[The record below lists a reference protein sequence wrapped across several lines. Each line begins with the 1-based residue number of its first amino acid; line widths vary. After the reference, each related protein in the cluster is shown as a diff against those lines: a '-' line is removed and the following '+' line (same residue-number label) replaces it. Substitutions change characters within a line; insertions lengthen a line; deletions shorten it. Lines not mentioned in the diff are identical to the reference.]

1 MKKQLLI
8 AAVAAT
14 MSVSAMADISIAGAA
29 KVNYTSVDFDGTTAS
44 TNKFSREM
52 DLKITGKSGA
62 TTVVMNFGN
71 DTTGA
76 AGLSA
81 EDTYVA
87 TSIEGVS
94 LKVGAW
100 DNGNNSLRASS
111 RGDNKLSAS
120 TTMGGVT
127 ITYDASTETAS
138 STLADTIKLSG
149 DIAGVSAS
157 YKSVDNG
164 EDISLSTTVS
174 GVKVQFEDTDAAG
187 NNSSITVSGSVSGV
201 SVSHEIFDTKT
212 DSKISGTFGGVT
224 ATFRTLDSDTDT
236 ADMDSV
242 LVSTE
247 VQGVTL
253 TYADVDAN
261 ATHSSDAFFGT
272 VAAMTDASGFSAAT
286 SLAGNGVTFKSYE
299 IDNVDHTKVI
309 VNRPL
314 ANGSTFEATFH
325 DNGVADIIDL
335 ELAVKF

>member
-14 MSVSAMADISIAGAA
+14 MGTAAIADISISGAA
-29 KVNYTSVDFDGTTAS
+29 KVNWTDTDYTAAGTADTNTINHDVDWTIA
-44 TNKFSREM
+44 
-52 DLKITGKSGA
+52 GKSG
-62 TTVVMNFGN
+62 
-71 DTTGA
+71 DT
-76 AGLSA
+76 
-81 EDTYVA
+81 
-87 TSIEGVS
+87 GVS
-94 LKVGAW
+94 ATF
-100 DNGNNSLRASS
+100 
-111 RGDNKLSAS
+111 S
-120 TTMGGVT
+120 TTTKGAFVT
-127 ITYDASTETAS
+127 ENVFLTTS
-138 STLADTIKLSG
+138 
-149 DIAGVSAS
+149 IAGVNIKTGSFSGGDSMMGDGSRADG
-157 YKSVDNG
+157 K
-164 EDISLSTTVS
+164 ISLDTTVS
-174 GVKVQFEDTDAAG
+174 GVKVQFEDSDAAG
-187 NNSSITVSGSVSGV
+187 NNSSITLSGSVSGV

>member
-1 MKKQLLI
+1 M
-8 AAVAAT
+8 
-14 MSVSAMADISIAGAA
+14 G
-29 KVNYTSVDFDGTTAS
+29 DG
-44 TNKFSREM
+44 SRS
-52 DLKITGKSGA
+52 DGK
-62 TTVVMNFGN
+62 
-71 DTTGA
+71 
-76 AGLSA
+76 
-81 EDTYVA
+81 
-87 TSIEGVS
+87 
-94 LKVGAW
+94 
-100 DNGNNSLRASS
+100 
-111 RGDNKLSAS
+111 
-120 TTMGGVT
+120 
-127 ITYDASTETAS
+127 
-138 STLADTIKLSG
+138 
-149 DIAGVSAS
+149 
-157 YKSVDNG
+157 
-164 EDISLSTTVS
+164 ISLDTTVS
-174 GVKVQFEDTDAAG
+174 GVKVQFEDSDAAG

-201 SVSHEIFDTKT
+201 AVSHEIFDTKT
-212 DSKISGTFGGVT
+212 DSSISGTFGGVT
-224 ATFRTLDSDTDT
+224 AKFRSVDSDTDT

>member
-14 MSVSAMADISIAGAA
+14 MGTAAIADISISGAA
-29 KVNYTSVDFDGTTAS
+29 KVNWTDTDYTAAGTADTNTINHDVDWTIA
-44 TNKFSREM
+44 
-52 DLKITGKSGA
+52 GKSGD
-62 TTVVMNFGN
+62 TTVSATFQTAAKETFVTENVFL
-71 DTTGA
+71 TT
-76 AGLSA
+76 S
-81 EDTYVA
+81 
-87 TSIEGVS
+87 
-94 LKVGAW
+94 
-100 DNGNNSLRASS
+100 
-111 RGDNKLSAS
+111 
-120 TTMGGVT
+120 
-127 ITYDASTETAS
+127 
-138 STLADTIKLSG
+138 
-149 DIAGVSAS
+149 IAGVNIKTGSFSGGDSMMGDGSRADG
-157 YKSVDNG
+157 K
-164 EDISLSTTVS
+164 ISLDTTVS
-174 GVKVQFEDTDAAG
+174 GVKVQFEDSDAAG

-212 DSKISGTFGGVT
+212 DSSISGTFGGVT
-224 ATFRTLDSDTDT
+224 AKFRSVDSDTDT

>member
-14 MSVSAMADISIAGAA
+14 MGTAAIADISISGAA
-29 KVNYTSVDFDGTTAS
+29 KVNWTDTDYTAAGTADTNTINHDVDWTIA
-44 TNKFSREM
+44 
-52 DLKITGKSGA
+52 GKSG
-62 TTVVMNFGN
+62 
-71 DTTGA
+71 DT
-76 AGLSA
+76 
-81 EDTYVA
+81 
-87 TSIEGVS
+87 GVS
-94 LKVGAW
+94 ATF
-100 DNGNNSLRASS
+100 
-111 RGDNKLSAS
+111 S
-120 TTMGGVT
+120 TTTAGAFVT
-127 ITYDASTETAS
+127 ENVFLTTS
-138 STLADTIKLSG
+138 
-149 DIAGVSAS
+149 IAGVNIKTGSFSGGDSMMGDGSRADG
-157 YKSVDNG
+157 K
-164 EDISLSTTVS
+164 ISLDTTVS

-201 SVSHEIFDTKT
+201 AVSHEIFDTKT
-212 DSKISGTFGGVT
+212 DSSISGTFGGVT
-224 ATFRTLDSDTDT
+224 AKFRSVDSDTDT

>member
-14 MSVSAMADISIAGAA
+14 MGTAAIADISISGAA
-29 KVNYTSVDFDGTTAS
+29 KVNWTDTDYTAAGTADTNTINHDVDWTIA
-44 TNKFSREM
+44 
-52 DLKITGKSGA
+52 GKSG
-62 TTVVMNFGN
+62 
-71 DTTGA
+71 DT
-76 AGLSA
+76 
-81 EDTYVA
+81 
-87 TSIEGVS
+87 GVS
-94 LKVGAW
+94 ATF
-100 DNGNNSLRASS
+100 
-111 RGDNKLSAS
+111 S
-120 TTMGGVT
+120 TTTAGAFVT
-127 ITYDASTETAS
+127 ENVFLTTS
-138 STLADTIKLSG
+138 
-149 DIAGVSAS
+149 IAGVNIKTGSFS
-157 YKSVDNG
+157 GGDSMMGDGSRSDGK
-164 EDISLSTTVS
+164 ISLDTTVS

-201 SVSHEIFDTKT
+201 ALSHEIFDTKT

-224 ATFRTLDSDTDT
+224 ATYRTVDSDTDT

-272 VAAMTDASGFSAAT
+272 VASMTDASGFSAAT

>member
-14 MSVSAMADISIAGAA
+14 MGTAAIADISISGAA
-29 KVNYTSVDFDGTTAS
+29 KVNWTDTDYTAAGTADTNTINHDVDWTIA
-44 TNKFSREM
+44 
-52 DLKITGKSGA
+52 GKSG
-62 TTVVMNFGN
+62 
-71 DTTGA
+71 DT
-76 AGLSA
+76 
-81 EDTYVA
+81 
-87 TSIEGVS
+87 GVS
-94 LKVGAW
+94 ATF
-100 DNGNNSLRASS
+100 
-111 RGDNKLSAS
+111 S
-120 TTMGGVT
+120 TTTAGAFVT
-127 ITYDASTETAS
+127 ENVFLTTS
-138 STLADTIKLSG
+138 
-149 DIAGVSAS
+149 IAGVNIKTGSFSGGDSMMGDGSRADG
-157 YKSVDNG
+157 K
-164 EDISLSTTVS
+164 ISLDTTVS

-201 SVSHEIFDTKT
+201 AVSHEIFDTKT
-212 DSKISGTFGGVT
+212 DSSISGTFGGVT
-224 ATFRTLDSDTDT
+224 AKFRSVDSDTDT
-236 ADMDSV
+236 SDMDSV
-242 LVSTE
+242 LISTE

>member
-14 MSVSAMADISIAGAA
+14 MGTAAIADISISGAA
-29 KVNYTSVDFDGTTAS
+29 KVNWTDTDYTAAGTADTNTINHDVDWTIA
-44 TNKFSREM
+44 
-52 DLKITGKSGA
+52 GKSG
-62 TTVVMNFGN
+62 
-71 DTTGA
+71 DT
-76 AGLSA
+76 
-81 EDTYVA
+81 
-87 TSIEGVS
+87 GVS
-94 LKVGAW
+94 ATF
-100 DNGNNSLRASS
+100 
-111 RGDNKLSAS
+111 S
-120 TTMGGVT
+120 TTTKGAFVT
-127 ITYDASTETAS
+127 ENVFLTTS
-138 STLADTIKLSG
+138 
-149 DIAGVSAS
+149 IAGVNIKTGSFSGGDSMMGDGSRADG
-157 YKSVDNG
+157 K
-164 EDISLSTTVS
+164 ISLDTTVS

-201 SVSHEIFDTKT
+201 AVSHEIFDTKT
-212 DSKISGTFGGVT
+212 DSSISGTFGGVT
-224 ATFRTLDSDTDT
+224 AKFRSVDSDTDT

-272 VAAMTDASGFSAAT
+272 VAEMTDASGFSAAT

>member
-14 MSVSAMADISIAGAA
+14 MGTAAIADISISGAA
-29 KVNYTSVDFDGTTAS
+29 KVNWTDTDYTAAGTADTNTINHDVDWTIA
-44 TNKFSREM
+44 
-52 DLKITGKSGA
+52 GKSG
-62 TTVVMNFGN
+62 
-71 DTTGA
+71 DT
-76 AGLSA
+76 
-81 EDTYVA
+81 
-87 TSIEGVS
+87 GVS
-94 LKVGAW
+94 ATF
-100 DNGNNSLRASS
+100 
-111 RGDNKLSAS
+111 S
-120 TTMGGVT
+120 TTTAGAFVT
-127 ITYDASTETAS
+127 ENVFLTTS
-138 STLADTIKLSG
+138 
-149 DIAGVSAS
+149 IAGVNIKTGSFSGGDSMMGDGSRADG
-157 YKSVDNG
+157 K
-164 EDISLSTTVS
+164 ISLDTTIS

-212 DSKISGTFGGVT
+212 DSSISGTFGGVT
-224 ATFRTLDSDTDT
+224 AKFRSVDSDTDT
-236 ADMDSV
+236 SDMDSV

>member
-29 KVNYTSVDFDGTTAS
+29 KVNYTTVDFNDTQLN

-52 DLKITGKSGA
+52 DLKITGKSGD

-71 DTTGA
+71 DTISGNDTTA
-76 AGLSA
+76 SASLGLRS

-100 DNGNNSLRASS
+100 DNGNNALRASS

-138 STLADTIKLSG
+138 SKLADTVKLSG
-149 DIAGVSAS
+149 DIAGVAVS

-164 EDISLSTTVS
+164 EDISVATTIS
-174 GVKVQFEDTDAAG
+174 GVKVSYLALNRDGTGKDRSVVE
-187 NNSSITVSGSVSGV
+187 VSGSLGGVGVKFAAAEAGTGDAIDGDSWMGDFEGASNAYALSNGQDVTSIELSTTIAGNSVKFRNTDVDGVSG
-201 SVSHEIFDTKT
+201 
-212 DSKISGTFGGVT
+212 
-224 ATFRTLDSDTDT
+224 SD
-236 ADMDSV
+236 MSF
-242 LVSTE
+242 
-247 VQGVTL
+247 
-253 TYADVDAN
+253 N
-261 ATHSSDAFFGT
+261 
-272 VAAMTDASGFSAAT
+272 
-286 SLAGNGVTFKSYE
+286 
-299 IDNVDHTKVI
+299 KVI
-309 VNRPL
+309 VTRAL
-314 ANGSTFEATFH
+314 SNGTTFEATYT
-325 DNGVADIIDL
+325 DLDDSVATNDSQTLDL
-335 ELAVKF
+335 ELAVSF

>member
-14 MSVSAMADISIAGAA
+14 MGTAAIADISISGAA
-29 KVNYTSVDFDGTTAS
+29 KVNWTDTDYTAAGTPDTNTINHDVDWTIA
-44 TNKFSREM
+44 
-52 DLKITGKSGA
+52 GKSG
-62 TTVVMNFGN
+62 
-71 DTTGA
+71 DT
-76 AGLSA
+76 
-81 EDTYVA
+81 
-87 TSIEGVS
+87 GVS
-94 LKVGAW
+94 ATF
-100 DNGNNSLRASS
+100 
-111 RGDNKLSAS
+111 S
-120 TTMGGVT
+120 TTTAGAFVT
-127 ITYDASTETAS
+127 ENVFLTTS
-138 STLADTIKLSG
+138 
-149 DIAGVSAS
+149 IAGVNIKTGSFSGGDSMMGDGSRADG
-157 YKSVDNG
+157 K
-164 EDISLSTTVS
+164 ISLDTTVS

-201 SVSHEIFDTKT
+201 ALSHEIFDTKT

-224 ATFRTLDSDTDT
+224 ATYRTVDSDTDT

-272 VAAMTDASGFSAAT
+272 VASMTDASGFSAAT

-299 IDNVDHTKVI
+299 IDAVDHTKVI